1 MEKETLLV
9 TALAITEIV
18 AIALILIISVA
29 TYREVS
35 RDPYDVNNDGVANIV
50 DLSVLAAEVNERG
63 K

>member
-1 MEKETLLV
+1 MKETILV

-18 AIALILIISVA
+18 AIAVILIISVA
-29 TYREVS
+29 TYNEVK
-35 RDPYDVNNDGVANIV
+35 RDPYDVNNDGVADIT